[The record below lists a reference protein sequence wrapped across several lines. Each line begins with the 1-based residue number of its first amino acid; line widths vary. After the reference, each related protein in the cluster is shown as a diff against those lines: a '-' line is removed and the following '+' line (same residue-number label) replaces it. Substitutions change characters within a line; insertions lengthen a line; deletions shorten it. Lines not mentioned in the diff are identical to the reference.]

1 MPVKS
6 KASDKPLT
14 SVMEDYLEAIF
25 DLDREK
31 KVVRVR
37 DIAQRMDVKMP
48 TVSSMLKTLRDR
60 GMVHY
65 EKHEYVELTPGGS
78 KVGKEMNRRHV
89 ILKQFLT
96 EILKIKNGIAEKEAC
111 QMEHAL
117 SAGTLDSLVDFMA
130 FIQSCPRAGESW
142 LQHFED
148 YRKHGYRPDVCE
160 LRSQEFATEIKRKAA
175 APKMKKTAATK
186 KRKTAK
192 KRT

>member
-117 SAGTLDSLVDFMA
+117 SAKTLDRLTTFME
-130 FIQSCPRAGESW
+130 FIQSCPQTGKSW
-142 LQHFED
+142 LRYFKEFLQNGRKPDECQILSTDHLSSSKKKVDVQED
-148 YRKHGYRPDVCE
+148 
-160 LRSQEFATEIKRKAA
+160 SNS
-175 APKMKKTAATK
+175 
-186 KRKTAK
+186 
-192 KRT
+192 